1 MHQMSERTHVVVT
14 YTLREAGVRM
24 MRILESLDIQL
35 NPSSSSERIGNI
47 GEILEAWP
55 TFILDAFPS
64 SSCHIPPTFSL
75 SKAQY
80 QVWWLTVASNLFD
93 KGGLHWRPTFYFT
106 PCLPCQWLLPIY
118 STLPSNFKVMYTIHG
133 KSNCPPTEK
142 ETIVIFIKSRTNL
155 Y

>member
-55 TFILDAFPS
+55 TFILDASPL
-64 SSCHIPPTFSL
+64 SSCHIPPNFSL
-75 SKAQY
+75 QS
-80 QVWWLTVASNLFD
+80 TVSSLMIDCGPSNLFD

-118 STLPSNFKVMYTIHG
+118 STLPSSFKVMYTIHG